1 MKIDALGFTYVKCTA
16 FRNVQRTTIGKFGIP
31 NDRKFL
37 LLNSQNKPVPAQDRG
52 PLMRLAFDFE
62 EDEKKLILRYPDGR
76 VISEDLI
83 LADEVT
89 EIDYLGLRS
98 LQLREVLGSW
108 ALRLSEFAGERV
120 TMHQCEKPGDGNAV
134 FPISLVTTGALAEL
148 ERRIGTPLDARR
160 FRANLVIDNGSRGQ
174 EEDDWDGR
182 LLRAG
187 TVTLKVRSSIPR
199 CIVTHFN
206 PDDGRNDADV
216 LRVLHQYRSR
226 VHLPDGLMPQ
236 FAAPGFASYA
246 EVLEPG
252 EMRVGDTAEV
262 I

>member
-1 MKIDALGFTYVKCTA
+1 MKIDALGLTYVKCTA
-16 FRNVQRTTIGKFGIP
+16 FRNVQRTIVGQFGIP

-37 LLNSQNKPVPAQDRG
+37 LLNSDGNPVPAQDRG
-52 PLMRLAFDFE
+52 PFMTLTFDLE
-62 EDEKKLILRYPDGR
+62 EDERTLILRYPDGR
-76 VISEDLI
+76 VIAEDLI

-98 LQLREVLGSW
+98 VRLREVLGSW
-108 ALRLSEFAGERV
+108 ALRLSEYAGERL

-148 ERRIGTPLDARR
+148 ERRIGTVIDARR
-160 FRANLVIDNGSRGQ
+160 FRANLFIDNGSSGQ
-174 EEDDWDGR
+174 EEDEWDGR

-187 TVTLKVRSSIPR
+187 SVTLKVRSSVPR

-206 PDDGRNDADV
+206 PDNGKNDADV
-216 LRVLHQYRSR
+216 LRSLHQYRSR

-246 EVLEPG
+246 EVIEPG
-252 EMRVGDTAEV
+252 EMCVGDTVEV